1 MWCYSAI
8 TLHCARWMLHVL
20 AYSRDMFAA
29 WLYCTGFQ
37 PSWLLCWTGAK
48 THIFYFFLS
57 FWTIS
62 FMVSDMSCYLFR
74 KYCRVWNSSSSIIQ
88 TKKLSLFL
96 IFAFLLRYTLL
107 FGVFLK
113 RNQCFPITEL
123 IPLLHL
129 VSQIRALIFCLCLLT
144 RRCIL
149 FFRCY
154 FLSFSFT
161 RLHSSYSCNFYLIY
175 SVLLLIPFFFL
186 QLSYVFIPLR
196 YVMIHDCT
204 FRLWI
209 LIIVIIPYTCG
220 ANGSHLSQQYLLLLM
235 LLLLLLLFIFDYSLH
250 GSPCLWIYCCWLLL
264 YLP

>member
-29 WLYCTGFQ
+29 WLYCTRFQ

-175 SVLLLIPFFFL
+175 SVLLLIPFFF
-186 QLSYVFIPLR
+186 FT
-196 YVMIHDCT
+196 T
-204 FRLWI
+204 FL
-209 LIIVIIPYTCG
+209 CFH
-220 ANGSHLSQQYLLLLM
+220 SS
-235 LLLLLLLFIFDYSLH
+235 
-250 GSPCLWIYCCWLLL
+250 
-264 YLP
+264 